1 MGAAFWTWAWASAE
15 ASAEAHAQVQK
26 AAPIS
31 APETSL
37 AHQLV
42 MDFHAAIGSTS
53 PAGRREVALA
63 EKMIDQHGEE
73 NVRMAAQYVIRTAQ
87 PRSFMLMDYYW
98 HKISSDAP
106 SHPVEDE
113 ATAGLAAQIREML
126 PGLSARVSAID
137 VSSDNGAGGML
148 RLRLG
153 QDIEV
158 GHDALAGRV
167 SLDIGL
173 RTLESVSVELDRM
186 DELRRISP

>member
-1 MGAAFWTWAWASAE
+1 
-15 ASAEAHAQVQK
+15 
-26 AAPIS
+26 
-31 APETSL
+31 
-37 AHQLV
+37 